1 MSGLLEAVAR
11 FFSFEGGID
20 PNRAG
25 HGAPKARWG
34 VGTLEAFARCLHAS
48 STPGALRGHSKS
60 GARRRARCAQS
71 TLGRISR
78 TTICHICWN
87 KIVSKKLF
95 EQNFIFQKK
104 KTKLPRRNFPTKF
117 FQVFVGEKIPKQIV
131 PTNVPDEKLE
141 QIGLAWGHSANMNFR
156 ILRSAPRPIF
166 FGHSAGTPGPSGN
179 PRTLLGALRGAL
191 REPADPRARA
201 KN

>member
-20 PNRAG
+20 PNRAHGAG

-34 VGTLEAFARCLHAS
+34 VGTLEAFAGCLHAS

-60 GARRRARCAQS
+60 GARRRARCAQN

-95 EQNFIFQKK
+95 EQNFIFQKLRQEGGPK
-104 KTKLPRRNFPTKF
+104 DEWSFYNFGGSSGRAILMRRHSHCDFWTTFNFHLTLSEAP
-117 FQVFVGEKIPKQIV
+117 V
-131 PTNVPDEKLE
+131 PMID
-141 QIGLAWGHSANMNFR
+141 
-156 ILRSAPRPIF
+156 
-166 FGHSAGTPGPSGN
+166 
-179 PRTLLGALRGAL
+179 
-191 REPADPRARA
+191 PASTDIQHAMVS
-201 KN
+201 NEY

>member
-20 PNRAG
+20 PNRAHGAG

-34 VGTLEAFARCLHAS
+34 VGTLEAFAGCLHAS

-60 GARRRARCAQS
+60 GARRRARCAQN

-104 KTKLPRRNFPTKF
+104 TKLPQRNFPTKIF
-117 FQVFVGEKIPKQIV
+117 KFFVGRNNSETDCSNKCARRKIG
-131 PTNVPDEKLE
+131 TN
-141 QIGLAWGHSANMNFR
+141 WSR
-156 ILRSAPRPIF
+156 
-166 FGHSAGTPGPSGN
+166 
-179 PRTLLGALRGAL
+179 LGALR
-191 REPADPRARA
+191 
-201 KN
+201 

>member
-1 MSGLLEAVAR
+1 MR
-11 FFSFEGGID
+11 GGSIQIGQGTVR
-20 PNRAG
+20 PKHAG
-25 HGAPKARWG
+25 AWARWRHLRG
-34 VGTLEAFARCLHAS
+34 AFTHR
-48 STPGALRGHSKS
+48 ALRGHSGGTPNRAL
-60 GARRRARCAQS
+60 GAGHAAPKTRWGEFPEQQYVTFVGTKLSQKNC
-71 TLGRISR
+71 L
-78 TTICHICWN
+78 N
-87 KIVSKKLF
+87 KILFSKRK
-95 EQNFIFQKK
+95 QNCLNEISQQK
-104 KTKLPRRNFPTKF
+104 FS
-117 FQVFVGEKIPKQIV
+117 GC
-131 PTNVPDEKLE
+131 DEKWE